1 MKSEN
6 KRTQRDYS
14 LAFKLAVVDQVEKGE
29 MTYKQAQNRYG
40 IQGRST
46 VLVWLRKHGQLD
58 WSLGCTPLHPQG
70 VAMTSSSSLTPEQR
84 IKELEQQLVEMEKK
98 AEFFEAVVD
107 VLKRDYGVTVGK
119 KATRQVI
126 QEKKIIGF
134 NVAQCCRYLSITRQA
149 YYQQCQRAAIKEK
162 QEQEVLRRV
171 QSIRLQQPRIGT
183 RKLQYLLNQSSPL
196 KIGRD
201 SLFDLLRTHRLLV
214 KPRRAYHKTT
224 QSHHRFH
231 CHPNLLKAGPNKIT
245 PTGPEQV
252 WVADITYLP
261 VKAGEAYLSLI
272 TDAWSRKI
280 VGYHVH
286 DNLSTGSVI
295 QAYKHALKS
304 RKLIE
309 QSLIHHSD
317 RGLQYCSKHYQ
328 ALHQHHEIICSMTD
342 GYDCYQNALA
352 ERVNGILKTEFLLCK
367 PADLKEAA
375 KMVSESIDIYNRYRP
390 HLALHYK
397 TPDEVH
403 HQALSKISVNVY
415 QD

>member
-1 MKSEN
+1 MKSES

-70 VAMTSSSSLTPEQR
+70 AAMTSSSSLTPEQH
-84 IKELEQQLVEMEKK
+84 IKELEQQLTEMEKK

-126 QEKKIIGF
+126 QAKKVTGF
-134 NVAQCCRYLSITRQA
+134 HVTQCCRYLSITRQA
-149 YYQQCQRAAIKEK
+149 YYQQCQRTAIKEQ
-162 QEQEVLRRV
+162 QEQDTLRQV
-171 QSIRLQQPRIGT
+171 QSIRLKQPRIGT

-201 SLFDLLRTHRLLV
+201 SLFDLLRTHHLLV
-214 KPRRAYHKTT
+214 RPKRAYHKTT
-224 QSHHRFH
+224 QSHHRFY
-231 CHPNLLKAGPNKIT
+231 CHPNLLKAGSNKIT

-261 VKAGEAYLSLI
+261 VKMGEAYLSLI

-280 VGYHVH
+280 VGHHVH
-286 DNLSTGSVI
+286 DNLKTDAVI
-295 QAYKHALKS
+295 KAYKQALKN
-304 RKLIE
+304 RKLAE
-309 QSLIHHSD
+309 KSRIHHSD
-317 RGLQYCSKHYQ
+317 RGLQYCSKRYQ
-328 ALHQHHEIICSMTD
+328 ALHKHHEVICSMTD
-342 GYDCYQNALA
+342 GHDCYQNALA
-352 ERVNGILKTEFLLCK
+352 ERVNGILKTEFLLSK
-367 PADLKEAA
+367 PSDLEEAI
-375 KMVSESIDIYNRYRP
+375 KMVSESIEIYNRYRP
-390 HLALHYK
+390 HLALKYK

-403 HQALSKISVNVY
+403 HQALSKNSVNVY